1 MGNVALFLSG
11 SVLFLNSLM
20 LLGKAEAK
28 SVGYFNIFIGMI
40 QMFLPFCIILT
51 SDQTNLD
58 FYHSAPI
65 FLFGLTYLYVGF
77 TTLKNLEGNG
87 LGWFCLWVAI
97 VAAVYSA
104 TAFIQ
109 FHDVVNGLTWAMWVL
124 LWFLFFLSNS
134 LKKKIDQYIGY
145 VAFIQSWVT
154 LTIPAMLYFVGV
166 WNTPIVVQIWS
177 GVLIVSIIS
186 FVVIPFILNNSIKKD
201 IQIGYQAPSMDN

>member
-1 MGNVALFLSG
+1 MGNIALFLSG
-11 SVLFLNSLM
+11 AVLFLNSLM

-28 SVGYFNIFIGMI
+28 SVGYFNLFIGTI

-51 SDQTNLD
+51 SEQTNWD

-77 TTLKNLEGNG
+77 TTLKNLDGNS

-97 VAAVYSA
+97 VAAVYSVI
-104 TAFIQ
+104 AFIQ
-109 FHDVVNGLTWAMWVL
+109 FNDVVNGLTWAMWVL
-124 LWFLFFLSNS
+124 LWFIFFLSNT
-134 LKKKIDQYIGY
+134 LKKKIDQYVGY

-154 LTIPAMLYFVGV
+154 LTVPALLYFIGV

-177 GVLIVSIIS
+177 IVLIVSIIS
-186 FVVIPFILNNSIKKD
+186 FIVLPFILNHSLKKELP
-201 IQIGYQAPSMDN
+201 IGYQAPSMDN

>member
-1 MGNVALFLSG
+1 MGNIALFLSG
-11 SVLFLNSLM
+11 AVLFLNSLM
-20 LLGKAEAK
+20 LLGKADAR
-28 SVGYFNIFIGMI
+28 SVGYFNLFIGII

-97 VAAVYSA
+97 VAAVYSV

-124 LWFLFFLSNS
+124 LWLLFFLSNT
-134 LKKKIDQYIGY
+134 LKLKIDTYIGY
-145 VAFIQSWVT
+145 VAFVQSWVT
-154 LTIPAMLYFVGV
+154 LTIPALLYFVGV
-166 WNTPIVVQIWS
+166 WNTPIIVQIWS
-177 GVLIVSIIS
+177 FVLIVSILI
-186 FVVIPFILNNSIKKD
+186 FIIVPFILNHSLKKD
-201 IQIGYQAPSMDN
+201 IQIGYQAPSTEN

>member
-11 SVLFLNSLM
+11 AVLFLNSLM

-28 SVGYFNIFIGMI
+28 SVGYFNLFIGMI
-40 QMFLPFCIILT
+40 QMVLPFCIILT

-65 FLFGLTYLYVGF
+65 FLFGLTYLYVGI

-87 LGWFCLWVAI
+87 LGWFSLWVAI
-97 VAAVYSA
+97 VAAVYSVM
-104 TAFIQ
+104 AFIQ
-109 FHDVVNGLTWAMWVL
+109 FQDVVNGLTWGMWAL

-134 LKKKIDQYIGY
+134 LKKKIDKYIGY

-154 LTIPAMLYFVGV
+154 LTIPALLYFVGV
-166 WNTPIVVQIWS
+166 WNTPIVIQIWS
-177 GVLIVSIIS
+177 IVLIASIIS
-186 FVVIPFILNNSIKKD
+186 FVVLPFILNHSHKNV
-201 IQIGYQAPSMDN
+201 IQIGYQSPSMDN